1 MSTLGDADVVK
12 TYMEIIARSCAGEY
26 MDKQWVIMFGERNC
40 GKGVLQAI
48 NKLAFGPYVNTINPN
63 DFLLRTFS
71 NGDAAKALG
80 WAVNCQYTRQT
91 YTNEVT
97 CDATNRH
104 IKLDGNMIKGFLSG
118 GDVLYARRLHEN
130 GRQFQVAAKL
140 MMNLNDIPVITPV
153 DAVSNMMLI
162 KFPYKFVSADDMTG
176 ENVQPFFRRTDQTL
190 KSHFITRNDVVD
202 AFTWMVIDAYKDTP
216 VVPCAKVKEDS
227 LDYQEDVGDD
237 LLTMTR
243 NFKIT
248 NDRND
253 FVLTSELK
261 EFLRHKRHNIS
272 ISVAKERLKKMG
284 GKYDKNCRVG
294 GRATGRGF
302 VYVRCVYDNDEEP
315 TLLQAPTED
324 DELEPRRA

>member
-1 MSTLGDADVVK
+1 MSTLGDADVVR
-12 TYMEIIARSCAGEY
+12 TYMELIARATAGEY
-26 MDKQWVIMFGERNC
+26 MDKQWAVMFGERNS
-40 GKGVLQAI
+40 GKGVLQTM

-80 WAVNCQYTRQT
+80 WAVDCQYTRQT

-104 IKLDGNMIKGFLSG
+104 IKLDGNIIKSFQSG
-118 GDVLYARRLHEN
+118 GDVIYARRMREN
-130 GRQFQVAAKL
+130 GRQFQVASKL

-153 DAVSNMMLI
+153 DAMSTMMLI
-162 KFPYKFVSADDMTG
+162 KFPYKFVSADMLTG
-176 ENVQPFFRRTDQTL
+176 ENVQPFFRRTDPTL
-190 KSHFITRNDVVD
+190 KSNFITRNDVVD
-202 AFTWMVIDAYKDTP
+202 AFTWMVIDAYKGTP
-216 VVPCAKVKEDS
+216 VEPCAKVTEDS
-227 LDYQEDVGDD
+227 LEYQEDIGDD
-237 LLTMTR
+237 MLVMTR

-248 NDRND
+248 NTREDC
-253 FVLTSELK
+253 VLTSELQ
-261 EFLRHKRHNIS
+261 EFLRSKGHNIS

-302 VYVRCVYDNDEEP
+302 MYVRRVYDDNDEP
-315 TLLQAPTED
+315 TQTED